1 MTTTTTR
8 THCPNCGAKLPEQPL
23 SLCAYCA
30 MPVDLAPE
38 PAGAPT
44 KASPNAERLRQ
55 VEQSDKL
62 AAAMAWVPPESMAFQ
77 QGWRMGH
84 RGKSLFVVA
93 AVLILVSRLVGGS
106 EAASGVLAQF
116 NVLALGLGIAVAA
129 RAFFISFKGA
139 AMRKE
144 ATSLPLLKRTAVIT
158 DRRSETVLK
167 GLGGSTCYFFTIE
180 FAEGV
185 VAEFAYPGHGSN
197 EEPYVSNLTGVAYT
211 RGRSLLAFKHVRI

>member
-8 THCPNCGAKLPEQPL
+8 THCPNCGAKLPDQVL

-30 MPVDLAPE
+30 MPLDLAPQAE
-38 PAGAPT
+38 GVPA
-44 KASPNAERLRQ
+44 KESPNAERLRQ
-55 VEQSDKL
+55 VERSDKL
-62 AAAMAWVPPESMAFQ
+62 AEAMAWVPPESMAYQ
-77 QGWRMGH
+77 QGWRMGQ
-84 RGKSLFVVA
+84 RGKTLFVVA
-93 AVLILVSRLVGGS
+93 AVLVIVSRLVGGS
-106 EAASGVLAQF
+106 EETSGLLGQF
-116 NVLALGLGIAVAA
+116 SLPWLALGVAVAA

-144 ATSLPLLKRTAVIT
+144 ATALPLLKRVAVIT

-180 FAEGV
+180 FADGA

-211 RGRSLLAFKHVRI
+211 RGQNLLAFKHVRI